1 MNAKEYFKENYPD
14 VFNDIDDQQNPEES
28 VAVPIAQ
35 LMEEYHQAKSKEEA
49 ERLLHFYDYIEQH
62 TPDRIPNN
70 IRESVV
76 ERYIKNYPL
85 AAFGKEGEG

>member
-1 MNAKEYFKENYPD
+1 MNAEEYYRQFDTE
-14 VFNDIDDQQNPEES
+14 DITSNPE
-28 VAVPIAQ
+28 PDYNLLFYQNIFR
-35 LMEEYHQAKSKEEA
+35 LMESYHQAKSKEEA